1 MDDNNNNNTNTS
13 STRPTTNVDK
23 SNDGDGVKAPKRG
36 RQSSKKLASPAEEML
51 VSPPQKK
58 PAIGVK
64 GMEVCE
70 LG

>member
-1 MDDNNNNNTNTS
+1 
-13 STRPTTNVDK
+13 VDK